1 MSLQIAG
8 PATLCVPGL
17 GYRRAPYMSN
27 NKNDLEKKHPT
38 MFTRSFFTGA
48 GPVLTAGI
56 LVHRKSEVALSDSGA
71 QKPRQRGALYL
82 TAGPSGAGKDTLLL
96 AARDELSSA
105 AGAVSGGSQQQ
116 IEFLKRVITRDPSKC
131 TDLEIPV
138 TLEEFKQVCGRS
150 VGRSVGWRKEAT
162 DIQ

>member
-1 MSLQIAG
+1 
-8 PATLCVPGL
+8 
-17 GYRRAPYMSN
+17 
-27 NKNDLEKKHPT
+27 
-38 MFTRSFFTGA
+38 
-48 GPVLTAGI
+48 
-56 LVHRKSEVALSDSGA
+56 
-71 QKPRQRGALYL
+71 
-82 TAGPSGAGKDTLLL
+82 LL

-150 VGRSVGWRKEAT
+150 VGRSVGRLEEGGDRYPTTPFKSHAHHCLLT
-162 DIQ
+162 LLC